1 MTVTLTPY
9 AEQLLAQQLA
19 RGGTT
24 PEQILER
31 ALERLAEQEPP
42 VAAAQPSVAEAVE
55 HIRASRKGITLGG
68 FKIKDLINEGRKH

>member
-31 ALERLAEQEPP
+31 PGAT
-42 VAAAQPSVAEAVE
+42 S
-55 HIRASRKGITLGG
+55 
-68 FKIKDLINEGRKH
+68 